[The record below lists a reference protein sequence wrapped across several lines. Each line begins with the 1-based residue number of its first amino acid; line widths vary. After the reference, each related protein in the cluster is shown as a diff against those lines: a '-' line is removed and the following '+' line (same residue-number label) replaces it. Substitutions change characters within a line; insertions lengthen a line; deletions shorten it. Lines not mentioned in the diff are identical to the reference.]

1 MVSAL
6 PAAPTHSQQ
15 QTKNEYMNTF
25 ETIFR
30 NGIVVNH
37 DGIGEADIGV
47 RDGRIAALGDL
58 SRAATETAVDCKGL
72 HILPGV
78 IDTQVHFREPGL
90 THKEDLE
97 TGSRGA
103 VLGGVTGVFEMP
115 NTAPLTTTREAFEA
129 KIEAGTNRMHCD
141 FAFYVG
147 GTHENVAN
155 LPELEKLPGCAGVKV
170 FMGSS
175 TGSLLVQDDDGVEAI
190 LNVIR
195 RRAAFHSEDEYMLEK
210 RKALRVPGDPASH
223 PVWRSP
229 EVALNC
235 TKRLVALARKTGKRI
250 HLLHISTGEEI
261 AFLADH
267 KVVAS
272 VEVTPHHL
280 TLDDT
285 AYARL
290 GTYVQMNPPVREKSH
305 QNRIWAGVENGV
317 ADILGSDH
325 APHTREEKE
334 HPYPES
340 HSGMTGVQTLVPTML
355 NHVNNG
361 RLSLERFVDMTS
373 HGPNRIFGIARKGR
387 IAVGY
392 DADLTVVDL
401 KCKGTIT
408 NDWIASKA
416 GWTPYDGV
424 DVTGWP
430 VGTVV
435 RGHKVVWDGELN
447 TPSIGQPMHFLEA
460 LPQEPSS
467 LVL

>member
-1 MVSAL
+1 ME
-6 PAAPTHSQQ
+6 P
-15 QTKNEYMNTF
+15 YD
-25 ETIFR
+25 TIFR
-30 NGIVVNH
+30 GGTVVNH
-37 DGIGEADIGV
+37 DGIHRTDIGV
-47 RDGRIAALGDL
+47 RGGRITALGDL
-58 SRAATETAVDCKGL
+58 SEGAAEAIIECNGL

-97 TGSRGA
+97 SGSRSA

-115 NTAPLTTTREAFEA
+115 NTNPLTTTREAFES
-129 KIEAGTNRMHCD
+129 KIAAATNRMHCD

-147 GTHENVAN
+147 GTHENVSE
-155 LPELEKLPGCAGVKV
+155 LPLLEKLPGCAGVKV

-190 LNVIR
+190 LNAIT
-195 RRAAFHSEDEYMLEK
+195 RRAAFHSEDEYMLEE
-210 RKALRVPGDPASH
+210 RKTLRVPGDPSSH

-235 TKRLVALARKTGKRI
+235 TKRLVALAHKTGKRI
-250 HLLHISTGEEI
+250 HVLHISTGEEI
-261 AFLADH
+261 AFLANH
-267 KVVAS
+267 KDVAS

-290 GTYVQMNPPVREKSH
+290 GTYVQMNPPVRDKAH
-305 QNRIWAGVENGV
+305 QDKIWAGVTNGV

-325 APHTREEKE
+325 APHTRDEKE

-355 NHVNNG
+355 NHVNDG

-373 HGPNRIFGIARKGR
+373 HGPNRLFGIAGKGR

-392 DADLTVVDL
+392 DADLTIVDL
-401 KCKGTIT
+401 KRRETIT
-408 NDWIASKA
+408 NDWIASRA

-424 DVTGWP
+424 TVTGWP
-430 VGTVV
+430 VGTIV
-435 RGHKVVWDGELN
+435 RGQKVMWN
-447 TPSIGQPMHFLEA
+447 
-460 LPQEPSS
+460 
-467 LVL
+467 